1 MTLTVEMAAD
11 PVLDSGWA
19 TQLIQ
24 LTQDANIIVVDS
36 FNNQQSNISSGWESG
51 IPIGM
56 KSGDNYTKGV
66 RLFAKVN
73 SEGVTAYILA
83 EGDGAVI
90 FPQSS
95 SSLFAKLTQV
105 TSITFGNIDTSNVTT
120 MVV

>member
-1 MTLTVEMAAD
+1 MGERHSD
-11 PVLDSGWA
+11 WNEIRR
-19 TQLIQ
+19 QLY
-24 LTQDANIIVVDS
+24 
-36 FNNQQSNISSGWESG
+36 QS
-51 IPIGM
+51 
-56 KSGDNYTKGV
+56 V

-120 MVV
+120 MVA